1 METPEL
7 RQQLE
12 SNPHYATGCDRTGET
27 SFQRAE
33 QLGDTFLLAQTRST
47 AKEDGREALTAR
59 RAPHTIN
66 MNLLL

>member
-1 METPEL
+1 MEIPEL

-12 SNPHYATGCDRTGET
+12 SNPHYATGCDRTRET

-33 QLGDTFLLAQTRST
+33 QLGDTFLLAPTQST